1 MPIKER
7 IGIRSG
13 VVIQISAKQEL
24 AQNEL
29 VPMSDSGSQR
39 LDRLPLVTEAS
50 PPEELQGLLV
60 GRVKELTSLQHHFQR
75 KQPQQAVIVGQ
86 RGEGKTALAYMFR
99 EQAKR
104 SNLFPAGWQSVH
116 ATPFTRIVPSFFG
129 DALKAA
135 RKQERSILF
144 VDDYNVGSDTFRSAL
159 WAYLA
164 QNPRQDLLIC
174 TDRKVPKEMRDP
186 LVLRLGGL
194 NHAEFLELLR
204 RRLKFSGIDEA
215 DASELFRSVAGRPL
229 YGDLAAKTIR
239 EKLLTLQEFV
249 HGLQSFSRSGILG
262 PDGKPLRHVPDPF
275 RLVVVDTNQ
284 ILLEHLR
291 AHPGDL
297 HVLDPRKFEELVAQI
312 LGGRGYDITL
322 TPPSK
327 DGGFDMFAARKDD
340 LGSFLYLVECKR
352 YTPPQKVGVSVVRAL
367 HGVVQQRQANAGIVI
382 TSSFFTKGAREFQQN
397 VPHQMQL
404 RDYLALQKWL
414 GVI

>member
-1 MPIKER
+1 
-7 IGIRSG
+7 
-13 VVIQISAKQEL
+13 
-24 AQNEL
+24 
-29 VPMSDSGSQR
+29 MSDSGSQKFAQ
-39 LDRLPLVTEAS
+39 LPLVTEAS
-50 PPEELQGLLV
+50 RPDEFQELWV
-60 GRVKELTSLQHHFQR
+60 GREKELRSLQQHFQR
-75 KQPQQAVIVGQ
+75 KPPRQAAIVGQ
-86 RGEGKTALAYMFR
+86 RGAGKTALAYMFR
-99 EQAKR
+99 DQVER

-116 ATPFTRIVPSFFG
+116 ATPFPDMVPSFFG
-129 DALKAA
+129 DAFKGI
-135 RKQERSILF
+135 RKQERSLIF
-144 VDDYNVGSDTFRSAL
+144 IDDYNVGSNAFRSVL

-164 QNPRQDLLIC
+164 QNPTQDLLIC

-186 LVLRLGGL
+186 LVLHLGGL
-194 NHAEFLELLR
+194 NEAEFLELLR
-204 RRLKFSGIDEA
+204 RRLRFSGIDEPEA
-215 DASELFRSVAGRPL
+215 LKLFRSVAGNPL
-229 YGDLAAKTIR
+229 FGDLAAKTIR
-239 EKLLTLQEFV
+239 EHLLTMREFV
-249 HGLQSFSRSGILG
+249 DGLHSFSRSGILG
-262 PDGKPLRHVPDPF
+262 PDGKPLNRIPDPF

-291 AHPGDL
+291 AHPEDL
-297 HVLDPRKFEELVAQI
+297 YVLEPRKFEELVARI
-312 LGGRGYDITL
+312 LRDRGYDITL

-382 TSSFFTKGAREFQQN
+382 TSSSFTKGAKEFQQN